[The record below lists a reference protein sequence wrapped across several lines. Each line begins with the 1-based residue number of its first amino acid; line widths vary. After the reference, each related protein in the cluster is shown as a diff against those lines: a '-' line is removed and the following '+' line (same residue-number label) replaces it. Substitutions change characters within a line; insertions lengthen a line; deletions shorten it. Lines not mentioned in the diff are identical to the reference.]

1 MSAKARKRLNAVM
14 RKRLANERAAKHAA
28 RSIPPAL
35 RMDTPRTRT
44 SSAGAVLIFG
54 SLLGLRWL
62 EKTMRMKPVRVLLMT
77 ILLAAACVLCALA
90 LPGCQ
95 DGAAV
100 QADKAS
106 IASLQQQ
113 IATATTRPSAT
124 TQPLPALQAQ
134 LAAMQ
139 GQLAADEAAQK
150 QSNLQTAAQVTA
162 AAGTAASA
170 APPPW
175 GLIIAGVLGITST
188 VLGVFATKQTSKLD
202 TAQNVI
208 AAAAPG
214 VAHLVGQVTDSAALP
229 TDITTLGQI
238 SSGVLSLLN
247 HPAAV
252 AAVNAVTPAVPPVQ
266 VPPVV
271 PAKVS

>member
-1 MSAKARKRLNAVM
+1 MRQRLYFAM
-14 RKRLANERAAKHAA
+14 
-28 RSIPPAL
+28 
-35 RMDTPRTRT
+35 M
-44 SSAGAVLIFG
+44 
-54 SLLGLRWL
+54 
-62 EKTMRMKPVRVLLMT
+62 
-77 ILLAAACVLCALA
+77 LAALVGVIAVCFVA

-95 DGAAV
+95 PNAAV
-100 QADKAS
+100 QADQAA
-106 IASLQQQ
+106 IASLKQQ
-113 IATATTRPSAT
+113 IATATTRPTAT
-124 TQPLPALQAQ
+124 TQPLSALEAQ

-139 GQLAADEAAQK
+139 GRLAADEAAQK
-150 QSNLQTAAQVTA
+150 QQGLQTASQVTGQIGAA
-162 AAGTAASA
+162 AAG

-175 GLIIAGVLGITST
+175 GLIISGVLGITST

-214 VAHLVGQVTDSAALP
+214 VAHLVGQVTDSATLP